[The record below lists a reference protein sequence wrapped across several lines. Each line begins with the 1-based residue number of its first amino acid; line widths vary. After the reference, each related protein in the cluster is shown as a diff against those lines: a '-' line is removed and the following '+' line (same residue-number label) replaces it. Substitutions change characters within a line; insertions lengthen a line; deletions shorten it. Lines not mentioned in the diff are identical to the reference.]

1 MGKKKR
7 PKNREVR
14 MKMAKHI
21 LVGLT
26 VISFYVLVQTL
37 KSAPVEQ
44 TPPVIEKGI
53 LKEINNLEERI
64 NQNYTK

>member
-14 MKMAKHI
+14 MKVAMYT

-26 VISFYVLVQTL
+26 LISFYVLVQTL
-37 KSAPVEQ
+37 KSVPVEQ
-44 TPPVIEKGI
+44 TTPAIEKGI

>member
-1 MGKKKR
+1 
-7 PKNREVR
+7 
-14 MKMAKHI
+14 MKMAKHT

-26 VISFYVLVQTL
+26 VIIFYVLVQTL

-44 TPPVIEKGI
+44 TTPAIEKGI